1 MLLEQEELRAEVF
14 LLQKKI
20 KITWNHPHLVGIF
33 EQQVGCYYYLHT
45 FPLIP

>member
-1 MLLEQEELRAEVF
+1 MLLEQKDLRAEVS

-33 EQQVGCYYYLHT
+33 EQVGCYYYLHT
-45 FPLIP
+45 FLLIP

>member
-20 KITWNHPHLVGIF
+20 KITWNHSHLVGIF
-33 EQQVGCYYYLHT
+33 EQVGYYYLHT
-45 FPLIP
+45 FPLLP